1 MDTLPKRNDGIT
13 KLNLMIKKAT
23 HQTQSENTQ
32 PLDFHQ
38 LFRKELLIRR
48 RNKKNS
54 SRYALYLLKKFIIG
68 KDVVRSN

>member
-23 HQTQSENTQ
+23 HQTQSENTK

-54 SRYALYLLKKFIIG
+54 RRYALYLLKKLL
-68 KDVVRSN
+68 